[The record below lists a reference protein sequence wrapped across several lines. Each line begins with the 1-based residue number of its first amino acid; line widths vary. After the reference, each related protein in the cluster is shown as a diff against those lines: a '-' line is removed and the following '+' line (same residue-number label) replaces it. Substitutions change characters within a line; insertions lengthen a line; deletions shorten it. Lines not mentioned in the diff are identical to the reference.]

1 MQSEEDILL
10 DKCKT
15 LIEQELGWG
24 SSATWT
30 NQDFEKLSEVVGEK
44 TKINL
49 SPATLKRIWGKVKY
63 DSKPTTTTLD
73 TLAQFIDYDNW
84 RAFRVSNAGVNR
96 FSNGGHVEID
106 PDFQETVHKAKTS
119 GSKINVKWVVPSAVL
134 MAILTLFLFFRKKE
148 IVSEAKL
155 ISPDGFSFSSKK
167 IVSEGVPNSVLFSY
181 DASNAG
187 DADTIYIQ
195 QSWDTRLRQ
204 QVSKQDHDH
213 RSIYYHPGYFLAKL
227 VVNNQIV
234 KEHALFIR
242 SNGWLPL
249 VEQKNVPVYF
259 KAEEVIANG
268 VMTIPVK
275 KLIDNNIPLQPET
288 PWVAFHNA
296 REFGDLRSDNFIFE
310 TEVKNDYGEGAGVCQ
325 LTEVHIRLEGGM
337 LMVPLSIKG
346 CVSEIALVDVDGR
359 KPDSSL
365 LGCDFSDWVN
375 VRMVV
380 KDKKGELFINHKK
393 VYDLNFEIPS
403 VKIVG
408 LLYRFQ
414 GTGSV
419 NFAKFTSING
429 EVIYEDNF

>member
-1 MQSEEDILL
+1 VENEDALL
-10 DKCKT
+10 EKCKA
-15 LIEQELGWG
+15 LIEVRLAWG
-24 SSATWT
+24 SSAIWT
-30 NQDFEKLSEVVGEK
+30 NQDFEKLSEVIVEK

-63 DSKPTTTTLD
+63 NSRPTTTTLD

-84 RAFRVSNAGVNR
+84 RSFRIGNSDVSR
-96 FSNGGHVEID
+96 FSNGH
-106 PDFQETVHKAKTS
+106 ETRVDKGGEEKTHRR
-119 GSKINVKWVVPSAVL
+119 KINVKWLVSTSVL
-134 MAILTLFLFFRKKE
+134 MVILVLFLFFRKKE
-148 IVSEAKL
+148 PTSDKKPVPTDEY
-155 ISPDGFSFSSKK
+155 SFTSKK

-181 DASNAG
+181 DASKAENG
-187 DADTIYIQ
+187 DTIYIQ

-204 QVSKQDHDH
+204 QVNKEEHDH
-213 RSIYYHPGYFLAKL
+213 RSIYYQPGYFLAKL
-227 VVNNQIV
+227 VVNDQIV

-249 VEQKNVPVYF
+249 VEQQNVPVYF
-259 KAEEVIANG
+259 KPEEVINDG
-268 VMTIPVK
+268 VMAIPVK

-310 TEVKNDYGEGAGVCQ
+310 TEVKNDYGVGAGVCQ

-346 CVSEIALVDVDGR
+346 CVSEIGLVDVDGR

-375 VRMVV
+375 IRMVV
-380 KDKKGELFINHKK
+380 KDKRGELFINHKK
-393 VYDLNFEIPS
+393 VYDLNFEIPT

-419 NFAKFTSING
+419 NFAKFTSIDG
-429 EVIYEDNF
+429 ELIYEDNF